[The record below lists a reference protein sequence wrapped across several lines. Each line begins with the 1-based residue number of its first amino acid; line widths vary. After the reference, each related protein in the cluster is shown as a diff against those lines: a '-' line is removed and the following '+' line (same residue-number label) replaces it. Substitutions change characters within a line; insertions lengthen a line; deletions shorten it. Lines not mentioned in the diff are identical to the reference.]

1 MCRSRAASSGPKSAS
16 PSSSTPKG
24 SGSMVEAYLRRGP
37 LADVGRAAQAATDT
51 AGADIVLDEIAHRCQ
66 INLRGNAVDPAF
78 TAALHSVTGL
88 VLPAEANSFS
98 SEGALSCLWL
108 APDEWLIVG
117 SGGGEIEITARLRA
131 ALGHLHAAVTDVSEA
146 RTARVIAAPP
156 ARRPL

>member
-24 SGSMVEAYLRRGP
+24 SGSMVEAYLRRSP
-37 LADVGRAAQAATDT
+37 LAPLGLAAKVA
-51 AGADIVLDEIAHRCQ
+51 ADIVLGEIAHRCQ
-66 INLRGNAVDPAF
+66 INLRGNAVDLAF

-108 APDEWLIVG
+108 APDEWL
-117 SGGGEIEITARLRA
+117 
-131 ALGHLHAAVTDVSEA
+131 
-146 RTARVIAAPP
+146 
-156 ARRPL
+156 